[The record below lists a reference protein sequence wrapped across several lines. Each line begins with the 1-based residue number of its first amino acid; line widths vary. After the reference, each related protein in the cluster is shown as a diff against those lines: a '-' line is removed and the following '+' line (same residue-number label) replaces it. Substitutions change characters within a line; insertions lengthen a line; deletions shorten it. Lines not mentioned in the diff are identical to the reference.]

1 MALAALYTDIGN
13 GDFLQASD
21 LVMHEG
27 EQWIDQDRDPFHQEG
42 GKHEA
47 EALASTGGKHYYGSC
62 MSIFFVV
69 LFYDP
74 LDDQLLEWVEGR
86 DVETFPEEP
95 LDLVLQEMCIYFV
108 FHTQGR
114 GICATLLQK
123 APIAPRFCLLLEEG
137 VG

>member
-13 GDFLQASD
+13 GDFLQSSD

-27 EQWIDQDRDPFHQEG
+27 EQWIDQDRDTFHQEG

-47 EALASTGGKHYYGSC
+47 EALASTGWKYYYGPC
-62 MSIFFVV
+62 VTIFFAV
-69 LFYDP
+69 LFYDV

-86 DVETFPEEP
+86 DAETFPEEP
-95 LDLVLQEMCIYFV
+95 LDLALLEMCIYFV
-108 FHTQGR
+108 FHTQER

-123 APIAPRFCLLLEEG
+123 APIAPRFCLSLEEV